1 MEVTFGD
8 DEDEE
13 VFLDAADENWRVSC
27 CLARI
32 SLCSACLCFF
42 QSSTDVAVLP
52 AAADEGVV
60 TVGVEATAVFLEV
73 ALLLLL
79 LLTLPLADSWLLPLL
94 DLVLLLLLVEGID
107 ADEGEDVAVLE
118 PLELLLAFLLGGA
131 TCAGVLLLFLFCRVI
146 VFFSSTSDSDDSS
159 LSLSPLLLAV
169 APATPVVVVL
179 APLFFFLFFF
189 FLDFADVLSF
199 PNAPG
204 RDDLFSFET

>member
-8 DEDEE
+8 DENEE
-13 VFLDAADENWRVSC
+13 VFLDAADENLRVSC

-42 QSSTDVAVLP
+42 QSSTDVAVFP
-52 AAADEGVV
+52 AAADEGAV
-60 TVGVEATAVFLEV
+60 TVGVEATADFLEV
-73 ALLLLL
+73 TLLLLL
-79 LLTLPLADSWLLPLL
+79 LLALPLADSWLLPLL
-94 DLVLLLLLVEGID
+94 DLALLLFLLVEGID
-107 ADEGEDVAVLE
+107 ADEREEEVAVLE

-131 TCAGVLLLFLFCRVI
+131 TCAGVLLLLFCRVI

-159 LSLSPLLLAV
+159 LSSLPAV
-169 APATPVVVVL
+169 APATPVAVVL

-204 RDDLFSFET
+204 RDDLFSFES